1 MNNLLIEA
9 VKIYDQIL
17 SMEADI
23 MVAVGGKGALENF
36 DDALHTE
43 VYNLIGDAWNATTK
57 LSDRARRARL
67 NAIWAT
73 FVKEHSIKQKQ
84 FTTFEGA

>member
-9 VKIYDQIL
+9 VKTYDQIL

-23 MVAVGGKGALENF
+23 MVAVGGKDALENF
-36 DDALHTE
+36 DDELHTE

-67 NAIWAT
+67 NAIWGA
-73 FVKEHSIKQKQ
+73 FVKKHSIKQKQ
-84 FTTFEGA
+84 LAASEGT